1 VSDQHPQSEHEL
13 AEFVRSI
20 DVSAPDALHA
30 RIDTL
35 AAAHAAPAGA
45 RPRRLR
51 VQTWR
56 IPSAARALPIGVG
69 VALAGALA
77 LALALLL
84 APHGSSSRPRM
95 PSPALAR
102 IAAVSALP
110 ATERAPA
117 QSTRDPRRLNA
128 SVDGVAFPYWDD
140 ELGWRATGARRELID
155 GSPGAT
161 VFYESARGE
170 RIGYTILAGARPV
183 VEASAGR
190 IVWRAGVS
198 YRLLSIGGQHV
209 VAWLRD
215 QSACVLA
222 ARGTSEATLL
232 RLASS
237 RV

>member
-1 VSDQHPQSEHEL
+1 MSDQHPQSEHEL
-13 AEFVRSI
+13 IEFVRSI

-30 RIDTL
+30 RIDAL
-35 AAAHAAPAGA
+35 AASHAAPAGG

-51 VQTWR
+51 VPSRR
-56 IPSAARALPIGVG
+56 IPSAARANPIGVG

-77 LALALLL
+77 LALLL
-84 APHGSSSRPRM
+84 APHGSSSRSRT

-102 IAAVSALP
+102 VAAVSTLP
-110 ATERAPA
+110 ATERAPT
-117 QSTRDPRRLNA
+117 QSTRDPTRLNV
-128 SVDGVAFPYWDD
+128 SVGGVAFPYWHD
-140 ELGWRATGARRELID
+140 ERGWRATGARRELID
-155 GSPGAT
+155 GSPGTT

-170 RIGYTILAGARPV
+170 RVGYTILAGARPV

-198 YRLLSIGGQHV
+198 YHLLSVSSEHV
-209 VAWLRD
+209 VAWLRG

-222 ARGTSEATLL
+222 ARGTSEAALL